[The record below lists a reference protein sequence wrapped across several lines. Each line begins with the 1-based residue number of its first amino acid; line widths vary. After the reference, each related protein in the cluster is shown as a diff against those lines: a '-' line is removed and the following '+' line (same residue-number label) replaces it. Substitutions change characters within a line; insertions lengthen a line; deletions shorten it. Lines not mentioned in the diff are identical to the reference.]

1 MGNLYL
7 GAPHPGNRS
16 PGYGYWDGYL
26 EQQVTVA
33 PEDNGPGESTT
44 WQDPDT
50 GERVTHPTFTFDR
63 KNYCREF
70 WKKVY
75 TTV

>member
-1 MGNLYL
+1 M
-7 GAPHPGNRS
+7 
-16 PGYGYWDGYL
+16 
-26 EQQVTVA
+26 TVA
-33 PEDNGPGESTT
+33 LEDNGPGESTT

-50 GERVTHPTFTFDR
+50 GERVTITPTFTFDR

-75 TTV
+75 TTVETEKVYLFACRQEDGRWRVER